1 MINRINTHFWG
12 SLLLVLLGFP
22 VIAQSQKAPNI
33 IVILADDLGYGDL
46 GCYGHPTIST
56 PNLDRM
62 AVEGMRFTEFY
73 SGAAVCT
80 PSRAALLTG
89 RLPARTGVYGK
100 GDVFRQNSASGLPLS
115 EVTIAEMLKEKG
127 YATGLVGKW
136 HLGHLQ
142 EFLPTRQGFDYWFG
156 TPYSND
162 MGKVFTTSKAGVYG
176 IAPGP
181 RANAPALPLY
191 KNETIIEEE
200 PDQHFLTKRYTDEVI
215 QFIKRSKDKPFLMYY
230 ASNFPHTPLYASPDF
245 EGKSPRGLY
254 GDVVAELDWSVG
266 QILKTLKELK
276 LDQNTL
282 VVFTS
287 DNGPWLVQKD
297 HGGSAGLLYEGKNST
312 YEGGMRVPGI
322 AWWPGKIKANVT
334 STALMSNMDLL
345 PTIAAVAKANL
356 PKDRVLD
363 GIDQSGVLF
372 GQKEKA
378 REMLPY
384 YLNEQVFA
392 IRKGSWKAHFL
403 THASYSPAAPDVHAT
418 PLLYNID
425 NDPSEKYDLA
435 KDYPD
440 IVADLTKEYEKQKTS
455 FTLPPSEIEKV
466 LPSQQ
471 KQN

>member
-22 VIAQSQKAPNI
+22 VVAQSQKAPNI

-176 IAPGP
+176 IPPGP

-334 STALMSNMDLL
+334 SNALMSNMDLL
-345 PTIAAVAKANL
+345 PTIAAVAKASL

-372 GQKEKA
+372 GQQEKA

-384 YLNEQVFA
+384 YLNEQVYA

-435 KDYPD
+435 KDYPE

-466 LPSQQ
+466 LPNPQ